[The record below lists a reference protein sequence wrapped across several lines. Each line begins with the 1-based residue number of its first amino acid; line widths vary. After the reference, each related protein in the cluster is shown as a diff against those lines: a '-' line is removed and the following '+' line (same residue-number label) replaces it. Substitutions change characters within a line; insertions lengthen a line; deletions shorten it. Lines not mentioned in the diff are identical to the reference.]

1 MSEAVA
7 GDGTRLRLRVS
18 GAVQGVGFRPYVY
31 GLAARYG
38 LAGFVA
44 NDPDGVTIE
53 VEGGGTSEFV
63 AALRLERPV
72 LARIDQISV
81 QEIGALGAKDF
92 SIRRSEQGKS
102 STRIVADAAMC
113 QQCLDELFDPTSRYY
128 LYPFINCSH
137 CGPRYTIAER
147 LPYDRRNTAMG
158 RFTMCAACADEYAD
172 PASRRF
178 HAEAI
183 ACPTCGPRL
192 SHGIDD
198 IAAAIASGQIVA
210 MKGLGGYQL
219 ICDAASQDAVWRLR
233 ERKQRDQKPFAVMI
247 GSIEQVNEIAE
258 TNAAELALLES
269 VARPIV
275 LLRSRN
281 NLAAAIAPG
290 LSRVGVM
297 LPVIPLHHLI
307 FHALGS
313 IGARPKGHSPVVV
326 TTSANPRGEPL
337 PIDNGE
343 ALRRLAGIADLI
355 VTHDRNILTCAD
367 DSVVS
372 VVAGRRQFIRRARGY
387 VPEPIRLARSVP
399 PLLAVGGAL
408 KSTVTVTRGNEAFV
422 SQHIGDLDTAE
433 GIRVF
438 EETVRHL
445 TSTLDVRPVVMAH
458 DLHPDMAST
467 RFAET
472 SGCALIAV
480 QHHHAHAAAVIAEHG
495 LTAPAIALLLD
506 GHGYG
511 CDGGNW
517 GGELLLCEG
526 ARFRRIGHL
535 EPLQMPGGDR
545 AAREPW
551 RMASAIL
558 QMQGRGHEIARRF
571 ASQPQAE
578 HLRELLERPCGATT
592 TSAGRLFDAAA
603 ALLGVATLQ
612 SYEGEAAMKL
622 EAGVRQTSVLEAGW
636 MIDGDV
642 LSFRPLFARL
652 IADDISAT
660 EGAELFH
667 GTFAAACVDWAA
679 RSAQTTGVT
688 TVVLSGGCF
697 QNAVLADAIERG
709 CLAAGLIPLLPRQ
722 VPPNDGGLSLGQAW
736 IAALQTLEQP
746 PAEQPQALEGTA

>member
-1 MSEAVA
+1 MSEAIA
-7 GDGTRLRLRVS
+7 SAGTRLRLRVS

-31 GLAARYG
+31 SLAARYG

-44 NDPDGVTIE
+44 NDPDGVIIE
-53 VEGGGTSEFV
+53 VEGDGTSEFV
-63 AALRLERPV
+63 AALPLERPV
-72 LARIDQISV
+72 LACIDQISV
-81 QEIGALGAKDF
+81 QEIGAFGAKGF
-92 SIRRSEQGKS
+92 SIRRSEQGRS
-102 STRIVADAAMC
+102 STRIVADAATC
-113 QQCLDELFDPTSRYY
+113 QQCLDELFDATSRYY

-137 CGPRYTIAER
+137 CGPRYTIAEQ

-158 RFTMCAACADEYAD
+158 RFALCAACAAEYAD

-198 IAAAIASGQIVA
+198 IAAAIAGGQIVA
-210 MKGLGGYQL
+210 IKGLGGYQL
-219 ICDAASQDAVWRLR
+219 LCDTASQDAVLRLR

-247 GSIEQVNEIAE
+247 GSLEQANKIAE
-258 TNAAELALLES
+258 TNAAELALLAS

-326 TTSANPRGEPL
+326 TTSANPRGKPL
-337 PIDNGE
+337 PIDNGK
-343 ALRRLAGIADLI
+343 ALQRLAGIADLI
-355 VTHDRNILTCAD
+355 VTHDRDILTRAD

-495 LTAPAIALLLD
+495 LTAPALALLLD

-578 HLRELLERPCGATT
+578 HLRALLERPCGATT

-603 ALLGVATLQ
+603 ALLGVATSQ

-622 EAGVRQTSVLEAGW
+622 EAGVRQTFVLEAGW

-642 LSFRPLFARL
+642 LSFRPLFSRL
-652 IADDISAT
+652 IADDIGAT

-697 QNAVLADAIERG
+697 QNAVLADEIERG

-736 IAALQTLEQP
+736 IAALQT
-746 PAEQPQALEGTA
+746 AEQPQALEGTA